1 MIDTQRSSMLEV
13 LGAGGPAADR
23 AADMM
28 LYSWLIGS
36 WDVEVLDRHPDGA
49 PRPATGEWHFGWIL
63 EGRAIQDVFIVPRR
77 AERTMDGTALAGNRY
92 GTTLRV
98 FNPADGTWRIDWTN
112 PVTQARNSMIARKAG
127 AEIVQDG
134 LDAED
139 GVGRYRWIF
148 SEITP
153 NAFRWRAEVSS
164 DGGRSWQ
171 ITVAFR
177 ATRSAAR

>member
-1 MIDTQRSSMLEV
+1 
-13 LGAGGPAADR
+13 
-23 AADMM
+23 
-28 LYSWLIGS
+28 
-36 WDVEVLDRHPDGA
+36 
-49 PRPATGEWHFGWIL
+49 
-63 EGRAIQDVFIVPRR
+63 
-77 AERTMDGTALAGNRY
+77 MDGTALAGNRY